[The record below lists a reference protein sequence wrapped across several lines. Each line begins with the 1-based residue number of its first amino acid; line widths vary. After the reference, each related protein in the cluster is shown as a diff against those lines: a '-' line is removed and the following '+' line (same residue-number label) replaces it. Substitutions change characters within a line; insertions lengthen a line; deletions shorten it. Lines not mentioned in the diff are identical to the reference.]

1 MFYLVQII
9 NYLFQ
14 QPMRSHGI
22 AMWLCLQFTVWDI
35 FIQTTENGHFA
46 APKTLNILA
55 KKANNIDSC
64 LSRNNAWL
72 TSTLGP

>member
-1 MFYLVQII
+1 MFNLVQIN

-22 AMWLCLQFTVWDI
+22 VMWLCLQFTVWDF

-55 KKANNIDSC
+55 KKDKI
-64 LSRNNAWL
+64 
-72 TSTLGP
+72 TLIPVKRAITHD